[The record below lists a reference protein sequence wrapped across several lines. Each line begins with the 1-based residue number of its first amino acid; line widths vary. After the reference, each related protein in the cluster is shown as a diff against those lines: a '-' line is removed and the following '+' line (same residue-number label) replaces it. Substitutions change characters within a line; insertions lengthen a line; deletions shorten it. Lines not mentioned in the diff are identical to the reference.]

1 MRQVTQADFL
11 ARALEVH
18 GDRYDYS
25 RAIYSG
31 SNSKLTIVCRTHG
44 PFEQT
49 PSNHYKG
56 KGCRACAGVQPY
68 TLQSFVDRARSLH
81 GDRYGY
87 AEALLVN
94 ALTPLTIRCSVHGL
108 FEQTPRRH
116 LSGGGCPKCAITLG
130 ADRQRG
136 TADSFIAKAH
146 SVHGDRYDYSR
157 VAYAATHTKV
167 VIVCPEHGP
176 FEQTPAAHQRGA
188 GCPACAG
195 VARLDTSSFVARA
208 RAIHG
213 QRFGYERTVYS
224 STASKLVVTCPEH
237 GDFEIHPSVHL
248 RANGGG
254 GCRSCMAERLSTRF
268 SRGTAGFVA
277 DARKAHGDKYDYSA
291 VEYVNKELE
300 VVIACPVHGEFRQ
313 RAGVHITGGEC
324 PACSYA
330 KRGDKQRM
338 SEGEFLGRARAAH
351 GDRYDYG
358 LLSYAGMHD
367 YVTIVCPEH
376 GPFEQVANS
385 HMRGCG
391 CPSCAEH
398 GFDPDQPATVYVLVV
413 IGDEGGFTGYGITRD
428 LDTRLRAHRKNLS
441 DAGWTIAR
449 LHFAEFAH
457 GRDAL
462 DVEALIKETFELT
475 AQEIDGFRTEATHPC
490 NYEKII
496 RIVDERKRKCKGGTS
511 VGQTQIQDQGGQ
523 NR

>member
-87 AEALLVN
+87 AEASLVN
-94 ALTPLTIRCSVHGL
+94 ALTPLTIRCSVHGP

-116 LSGGGCPKCAITLG
+116 LSGSGCPKCAITLG

-146 SVHGDRYDYSR
+146 SVHGERYDYSR

-213 QRFGYERTVYS
+213 QRFGYERTVYR
-224 STASKLVVTCPEH
+224 STASKLVVTCPKH
-237 GDFEIHPSVHL
+237 GDFEIHASVHL

-254 GCRSCMAERLSTRF
+254 GCRSCMAEHLSKRF

-277 DARKAHGDKYDYSA
+277 GARKVHGGKYDYSA
-291 VEYVNKELE
+291 VEYVNKESE

-313 RAGVHITGGEC
+313 RAGAHVTGGEC

-338 SEGEFLGRARAAH
+338 SEDEFLSRARATH

-358 LLSYAGMHD
+358 LLSYAGMHE
-367 YVTIVCPEH
+367 YVTIVCQEH

-398 GFDPDQPATVYVLVV
+398 GFDPDQPATVYVLIV
-413 IGDEGGFTGYGITRD
+413 IGDRGGFTGYGITRD

-441 DAGWTIAR
+441 EAGWTIAR

-462 DVEALIKETFELT
+462 DVEASIKETFELT
-475 AQEIDGFRTEATHPC
+475 AQDIDGFRTEATHPC

-496 RIVDERKRKCKGGTS
+496 RIVDERKRECEG
-511 VGQTQIQDQGGQ
+511 
-523 NR
+523 

>member
-87 AEALLVN
+87 AEASLVN
-94 ALTPLTIRCSVHGL
+94 ALTPLTIRCSVHGP

-116 LSGGGCPKCAITLG
+116 LSGSGCPKCAITLG

-146 SVHGDRYDYSR
+146 SVHGERYDYSR

-213 QRFGYERTVYS
+213 QRFGYPAATANLS
-224 STASKLVVTCPEH
+224 STSRPICFTVGRNAWSGLRVCSTGSPEEARAIASASSFV
-237 GDFEIHPSVHL
+237 DASV
-248 RANGGG
+248 
-254 GCRSCMAERLSTRF
+254 
-268 SRGTAGFVA
+268 TAG
-277 DARKAHGDKYDYSA
+277 
-291 VEYVNKELE
+291 
-300 VVIACPVHGEFRQ
+300 
-313 RAGVHITGGEC
+313 
-324 PACSYA
+324 
-330 KRGDKQRM
+330 
-338 SEGEFLGRARAAH
+338 SEARAATAMWAQTARMLILFICMGRASRH
-351 GDRYDYG
+351 STFLPIRATLRGQGNLQD
-358 LLSYAGMHD
+358 
-367 YVTIVCPEH
+367 VC
-376 GPFEQVANS
+376 GA
-385 HMRGCG
+385 RA
-391 CPSCAEH
+391 CAS
-398 GFDPDQPATVYVLVV
+398 
-413 IGDEGGFTGYGITRD
+413 
-428 LDTRLRAHRKNLS
+428 RLN
-441 DAGWTIAR
+441 
-449 LHFAEFAH
+449 
-457 GRDAL
+457 
-462 DVEALIKETFELT
+462 
-475 AQEIDGFRTEATHPC
+475 C
-490 NYEKII
+490 
-496 RIVDERKRKCKGGTS
+496 
-511 VGQTQIQDQGGQ
+511 
-523 NR
+523 